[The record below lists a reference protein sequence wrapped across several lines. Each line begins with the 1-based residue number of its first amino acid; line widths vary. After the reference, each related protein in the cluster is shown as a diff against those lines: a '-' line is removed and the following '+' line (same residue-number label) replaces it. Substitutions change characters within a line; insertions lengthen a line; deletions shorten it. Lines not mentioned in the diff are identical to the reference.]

1 MEKAPEIIEVQE
13 VVEAS
18 PVTRKKAKGFLK
30 NVITLIPNLLKLL
43 YRLFTDS
50 RVPTTEKVFL
60 IGAIVYVVSPIDLIP
75 DFIPFIGEVDD
86 LYLVALTLLRLLTR
100 TPENV
105 VREHWDGGGDIA
117 RIAGRIA
124 QAAGYILP
132 KRVARILLGRVVIA
146 PKIKGGLLH
155 SPGSDE
161 LAPKASEK

>member
-1 MEKAPEIIEVQE
+1 MEKAPEIVEVQE

>member
-1 MEKAPEIIEVQE
+1 MEKAPDIVEVQE